1 MAVYNESVPGETCI
15 GIGAFSHLVLEVDG
29 SIEVWDLRID
39 RLADDFSF
47 AGVKEGSH
55 F

>member
-1 MAVYNESVPGETCI
+1 MNQCLEKLALELEL
-15 GIGAFSHLVLEVDG
+15 FSHLVLEVDG